1 MKKILIFLI
10 VLSFLLVFPVK
21 INGSELLPSGQIIES
36 DFIRVG
42 ETVQIDG
49 EIKGD
54 AYLAGTVVTV
64 NGKIDGDLFVLGGK
78 VSVNGPVGGSIRIL
92 GADVTSNSSVDRS
105 VLLVCANCTVTK
117 RSTMSGSLMVVA
129 SNLEQSSGRVGRGF
143 RFFGNRLYLNSE
155 VANEAFV
162 VANQEFLLGPSASI
176 SGQLKYT
183 GNNAAILEPGATVAG
198 EILYQKTDK
207 EGNFPRF
214 FGAKNILASY
224 QRIKPLTQLFG
235 LTVSALIGFVLLG
248 LFPKGFEK
256 VVMAIENKPYAS
268 LGWGVVA
275 SLMIPMVAVLFAL
288 TIVGIPVS
296 LVLLLMGYVIWI
308 VVSYF
313 SAFFIGRKILLVRF
327 GERRGWALVLG
338 LVLIYVLGL
347 IPIIGALI
355 KLVLFL
361 LAFGAIILSYK
372 QPEIFK
378 NKAAQELIILA
389 KRGRGRPRK

>member
-1 MKKILIFLI
+1 MKKIIFLFI

-21 INGSELLPSGQIIES
+21 INGSELLQSDQVIDS

-54 AYLAGTVVTV
+54 AYLAGAVVTV

-105 VLLVCANCTVTK
+105 VLLICANCTVTK
-117 RSTMSGSLMVVA
+117 RSTMYGSLMVVA

-198 EILYQKTDK
+198 EILYQKSDK
-207 EGNFPRF
+207 EENFPRF
-214 FGAKNILASY
+214 FGAKSILTSY
-224 QRIKPLTQLFG
+224 QRIKPLTELFG
-235 LTVSALIGFVLLG
+235 LTISALIGFVLLG

-256 VVMAIENKPYAS
+256 VVMAIEKKPYAS

-338 LVLIYVLGL
+338 LVLIYILGL
-347 IPIIGALI
+347 IPIIGTLI

-361 LAFGAIILSYK
+361 LAFGAVILSYK
-372 QPEIFK
+372 QQEIIK
-378 NKAAQELIILA
+378 VKSLTT
-389 KRGRGRPRK
+389 GRPGFVSKRRARN